1 MKWEIIERQQQAI
14 QNHMEKV
21 QSEAED
27 LKRAKMDNWEMIEM
41 QKREEYL
48 KKTSIKQMIW
58 NQERSLEEQK
68 R

>member
-48 KKTSIKQMIW
+48 KKTSIK
-58 NQERSLEEQK
+58 
-68 R
+68 